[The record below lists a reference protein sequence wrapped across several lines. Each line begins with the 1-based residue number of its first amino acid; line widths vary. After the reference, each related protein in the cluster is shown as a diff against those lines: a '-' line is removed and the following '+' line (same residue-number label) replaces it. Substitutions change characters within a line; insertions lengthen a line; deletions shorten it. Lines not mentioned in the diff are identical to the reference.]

1 MARLNL
7 IQTGGGGGGVSGTP
21 GLPLGSVQG
30 NNGGVFAG
38 LPGSVVD
45 FIGGTLSLSGG
56 GAAILTVQNA
66 NADGN
71 HIFLGKSS
79 SDEVF
84 IVDSFG
90 AVYINPINEFNGQS
104 ALTIVGDSAG
114 DALLTM
120 SPFGAGV
127 ALTVDSSGNII
138 LAANVSLSTNTGGG
152 ITMIGGVLGLGSV
165 ANPTELRDINASP
178 GSPTYLLSSTGTG
191 VQWVPAPSTVLPV
204 TTTRTAHQFF
214 TSYDSTTGDF
224 GQTAPV
230 VADLADTPAATY
242 VLAGPTSGPAATATF
257 RALAAGDIPA
267 LAYLPI
273 GGGTLTGAL

>member
-1 MARLNL
+1 
-7 IQTGGGGGGVSGTP
+7 
-21 GLPLGSVQG
+21 
-30 NNGGVFAG
+30 
-38 LPGSVVD
+38 
-45 FIGGTLSLSGG
+45 
-56 GAAILTVQNA
+56 
-66 NADGN
+66 
-71 HIFLGKSS
+71 
-79 SDEVF
+79 
-84 IVDSFG
+84 
-90 AVYINPINEFNGQS
+90 
-104 ALTIVGDSAG
+104 
-114 DALLTM
+114 LLTM

-138 LAANVSLSTNTGGG
+138 LAANVSLFTNTGGG

-191 VQWVPAPSTVLPV
+191 VQWVPAPSIVLPV

-267 LAYLPI
+267 LAYLSSSTQLPVTI
-273 GGGTLTGAL
+273 AAVTHKWLNSYTSSTGDFTATQPAAADLSDTAT